1 MNDTRTGAI
10 QRILDAY
17 RSRKNDIL
25 QLTKENESDLDA
37 EYDLQCTSMML
48 GYVSRH
54 LDNLGLLSP
63 AAASPF
69 SGVKYISFRRIY
81 GLDPPILEAPC
92 DCRVQGNSFGED
104 SCIHSDF
111 GGSFRFLYKRIH
123 GLQLSRY
130 VT

>member
-1 MNDTRTGAI
+1 MNDKRTGAI

-17 RSRKNDIL
+17 RSRENDVL
-25 QLTKENESDLDA
+25 QLTKENESDMDA

-48 GYVSRH
+48 RCVSRH

-63 AAASPF
+63 AAVSPF
-69 SGVKYISFRRIY
+69 SGVKYSSFRHIY
-81 GLDPPILEAPC
+81 GLDPPVWEAPC

-123 GLQLSRY
+123 GLQLPRY